1 MAKIQKELM
10 ITSLFSKSKP
20 LNFIIV
26 FLIMLLAFVLGN
38 RNSIDDSALIEKAVL
53 FFVCLLTILVFN
65 FIVSKNSLTQNNNFE
80 ILFLSLFLLALPN
93 TTANGHILVANIF
106 VLFGLRRLITLRSQL
121 NVEKKLF
128 DAAFWIA
135 IASLFYFWAGLF
147 FILIIIALL
156 LYTDNKV
163 KHWIVPFTGTATVL
177 LIATSA
183 SIIWFDDFF
192 KIFNASFAVSYDF
205 SSYNSPRYL
214 IVITM
219 LFSFGLWSSIFYLK
233 SIKQKKKAFRPSF
246 KVILFTAVI
255 SFVIIVMAPQKN
267 GSEFLFIF
275 APLAII
281 ITNYVETIQEK
292 WFKEIFMAVLVL
304 VPFVLL
310 LL

>member
-1 MAKIQKELM
+1 M

-26 FLIMLLAFVLGN
+26 FLIMLLAFFLGN
-38 RNSIDDSALIEKAVL
+38 RSSIEDSVLIEKTIL
-53 FFVCLLTILVFN
+53 FFVCFLTILVFN
-65 FIVSKNSLTQNNNFE
+65 FIVSKNSLTQNNNYE
-80 ILFLSLFLLALPN
+80 ILFFSLFLLALPN
-93 TTANGHILVANIF
+93 TTSNGHILVANIF
-106 VLFGLRRLITLRSQL
+106 VLFSLRRLITLRSQI

-147 FILIIIALL
+147 FVLIIITLL
-156 LYTDNKV
+156 LYTDNKL
-163 KHWIVPFTGTATVL
+163 KHWIVPFTGTAAVI
-177 LIATSA
+177 LIGISA
-183 SIIWFDDFF
+183 SIIWYDNFF
-192 KIFNASFAVSYDF
+192 GIFNINHTVSYDF
-205 SSYNSPRYL
+205 SSYNAPQYL
-214 IVITM
+214 ITFTV

-246 KVILFTAVI
+246 KVILFTAII
-255 SFVIIVMAPQKN
+255 SFLVIVLAPQKN

-292 WFKEIFMAVLVL
+292 WFKEIFIAVLIL

>member
-1 MAKIQKELM
+1 M

-26 FLIMLLAFVLGN
+26 FLIMLLAFFLGN
-38 RNSIDDSALIEKAVL
+38 RSSIEDSVLIEKTIL
-53 FFVCLLTILVFN
+53 FFVCFLTILVFN
-65 FIVSKNSLTQNNNFE
+65 FIVSKNSLTQNNNYE
-80 ILFLSLFLLALPN
+80 ILFFSLFLLALPN
-93 TTANGHILVANIF
+93 TTSNGHILVANIF
-106 VLFGLRRLITLRSQL
+106 VLFSLRRLITLRSQI

-147 FILIIIALL
+147 FVLIIITLL
-156 LYTDNKV
+156 LYTDNKL
-163 KHWIVPFTGTATVL
+163 KHWIVPFTGTAAVI
-177 LIATSA
+177 LIGISA
-183 SIIWFDDFF
+183 SIIWYDNFF
-192 KIFNASFAVSYDF
+192 GIFNINPTVSYDF
-205 SSYNSPRYL
+205 SSYNAPQYL
-214 IVITM
+214 ITFTV

-246 KVILFTAVI
+246 KVILFTAII
-255 SFVIIVMAPQKN
+255 SFLVIVLAPQKN

-292 WFKEIFMAVLVL
+292 WFKEIFISVLIL

>member
-1 MAKIQKELM
+1 M

-26 FLIMLLAFVLGN
+26 FLIMLLAFFLGN
-38 RNSIDDSALIEKAVL
+38 RSSIEDSVLIEKTIL
-53 FFVCLLTILVFN
+53 FFVCFLTILVFN
-65 FIVSKNSLTQNNNFE
+65 FIVSKNSLTQNNNYE
-80 ILFLSLFLLALPN
+80 ILFFSLFLLALPN
-93 TTANGHILVANIF
+93 TTSNGHILVANIF
-106 VLFGLRRLITLRSQL
+106 VLFSLRRLITLRSQI

-147 FILIIIALL
+147 FVLIIITLL
-156 LYTDNKV
+156 LYTDNKL
-163 KHWIVPFTGTATVL
+163 KHWIVPFTGTAAVI
-177 LIATSA
+177 LIGISA
-183 SIIWFDDFF
+183 SIIWYDNFF
-192 KIFNASFAVSYDF
+192 GIFNINPTVSYDF
-205 SSYNSPRYL
+205 SSYNAPQYL
-214 IVITM
+214 ITFTV

-246 KVILFTAVI
+246 KVILFTAII
-255 SFVIIVMAPQKN
+255 SFLVIVLAPQKN
-267 GSEFLFIF
+267 GSEFLFLF

-292 WFKEIFMAVLVL
+292 WFKEIFIAVLIL